1 MSLAYGLAAMVI
13 GNQVNNVSPI
23 GENHVGEGT
32 IITMNASHEWSRQLS
47 NASSEGERLVL
58 EALVE
63 SSRGGRRTVLQYIK
77 MLSVIALPVAAVIC
91 LVSYTLHNS
100 RIERASQLAAVQQ
113 FQIFA
118 DIEALVTSMRA
129 ERGYTTSVVIL
140 GGQDAAANE
149 EMFKQ
154 RSRTDYILLS
164 LPVWP
169 DGLAINNVQLT
180 TRAHLGDMLNA
191 LRGRVSTLSVDFHGK
206 WSYMGRGPSPG
217 DQRTRMEE
225 LDCPIHRTL
234 FTMKWYQI

>member
-1 MSLAYGLAAMVI
+1 MMV
-13 GNQVNNVSPI
+13 VNEAKVGQNML
-23 GENHVGEGT
+23 GENPSVAT
-32 IITMNASHEWSRQLS
+32 STSQVWKRNPSH
-47 NASSEGERLVL
+47 ASSEGERVML